1 MSRVSSHDLPRLDA
15 FPARAYV
22 DVLSTMATQT
32 ELFDA
37 AASPLTLVVRG
48 LAGDAI
54 ALDTTAASTV
64 AELACEYARR
74 AGVSDDMAI
83 ALARGDARLDD
94 RATLGACGLAS
105 GAELRALVLGEKAKP
120 PERRRDVSNTAT
132 WLACDARARALGG
145 RLPTLEQLR
154 ALDGRFDAPINTWVP
169 VRDEAG
175 PRGRDWGHLGS
186 HVHKHGISHVRE
198 NGGYPRWAGGPD
210 DQCMARVTVLR
221 VGPCPDCCPDDCAS
235 AGESGSTQ
243 CGVYPPGSNQIF
255 VCCGPFFCPCCS
267 WRKNIVIVYD
277 DEVVGVL
284 GAETIQRESG
294 DEECASRSS
303 APPPSP
309 PSPPRSF
316 SGANRSEAE
325 APLPPPDQPDAIASH
340 PTEGPRVRFADEVLE
355 AR

>member
-1 MSRVSSHDLPRLDA
+1 MVHH
-15 FPARAYV
+15 PA
-22 DVLSTMATQT
+22 
-32 ELFDA
+32 
-37 AASPLTLVVRG
+37 
-48 LAGDAI
+48 
-54 ALDTTAASTV
+54 
-64 AELACEYARR
+64 
-74 AGVSDDMAI
+74 AGV
-83 ALARGDARLDD
+83 ALAIFESSRFEKIRYAK
-94 RATLGACGLAS
+94 
-105 GAELRALVLGEKAKP
+105 ALSVE
-120 PERRRDVSNTAT
+120 TT
-132 WLACDARARALGG
+132 WLFCDSD
-145 RLPTLEQLR
+145 QL
-154 ALDGRFDAPINTWVP
+154 
-169 VRDEAG
+169 
-175 PRGRDWGHLGS
+175 
-186 HVHKHGISHVRE
+186 
-198 NGGYPRWAGGPD
+198 